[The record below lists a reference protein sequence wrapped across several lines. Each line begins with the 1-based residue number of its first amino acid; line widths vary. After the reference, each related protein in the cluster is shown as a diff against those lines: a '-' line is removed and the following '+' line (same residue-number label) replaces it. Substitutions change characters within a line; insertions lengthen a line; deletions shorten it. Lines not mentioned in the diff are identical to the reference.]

1 METSRAPAAYQ
12 TFIEISQLKAVIV
25 LKEDIPMKVKKV
37 CKLLLSPC
45 CIQESVMTLNCS
57 LIKSSCKI
65 ICHKYVNMFFK
76 TANDSNICVI

>member
-1 METSRAPAAYQ
+1 METSKAPAGYQ

-25 LKEDIPMKVKKV
+25 LKEDIPMKVKEI
-37 CKLLLSPC
+37 CKLLLSSC
-45 CIQESVMTLNCS
+45 CIQESVMKLNCS